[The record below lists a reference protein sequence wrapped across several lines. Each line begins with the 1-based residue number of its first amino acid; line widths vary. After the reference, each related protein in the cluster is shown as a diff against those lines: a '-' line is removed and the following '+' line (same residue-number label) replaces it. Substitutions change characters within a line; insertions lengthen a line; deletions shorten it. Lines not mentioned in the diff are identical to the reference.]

1 VVSALRYDL
10 WQYPKF
16 LVESA
21 GILRLLV
28 FENRAVP
35 VAMRPFLIFLGKLA
49 VGLGRAL
56 VGGMLGGCTLFL
68 GPPMKIVL

>member
-1 VVSALRYDL
+1 MVSALRYDL

-28 FENRAVP
+28 FENCAVP
-35 VAMRPFLIFLGKLA
+35 VAMRPFLIFLRKLA
-49 VGLGRAL
+49 VGLGGTL
-56 VGGMLGGCTLFL
+56 VCRMLSGRTLFL
-68 GPPMKIVL
+68 GPPMEIVL